1 VRRQKLFYL
10 MDEQLIN
17 DLAAHFELLE
27 AGGEQTP
34 EIQENLLAR
43 LLKCQFVRADDPRPD
58 DPEQPF

>member
-1 VRRQKLFYL
+1 VRRTKIFYL
-10 MDEQLIN
+10 MDDQLIH

-27 AGGEQTP
+27 AGGTQTP
-34 EIQENLLAR
+34 EVQENLLAR

>member
-1 VRRQKLFYL
+1 VRRTKILYL
-10 MDEQLIN
+10 MDEQLIH